1 MGSITTPFG
10 ASGPRSPAKRPRG
23 IPPAVQAAALLMIH
37 EKVDFVTAA
46 KANNLAPD
54 TMRRWLNRG
63 ELVAFIRRE
72 SAAFLQGICSGNA
85 RALQEIRDSP
95 GGNAVAKVNSIKQL
109 EDMNER
115 SSMQPGTPT
124 SPGIVIRVVNV
135 NSAPAGPSSF
145 VDVSPGRAV
154 SPVDD

>member
-1 MGSITTPFG
+1 MGSIMQPFG
-10 ASGPRSPAKRPRG
+10 ASGPRTPAKRPRG
-23 IPPAVQAAALLMIH
+23 IPPAVQAAVLLMIH

-46 KANNLAPD
+46 KANGLAPD

-72 SAAFLQGICSGNA
+72 AAAFLQGICSGNA
-85 RALQEIRDSP
+85 RALQEIRDAP

-115 SSMQPGTPT
+115 VSTQPGERLT
-124 SPGIVIRVVNV
+124 PGIVIRVLNV
-135 NSAPAGPSSF
+135 NSAPAAPSSF
-145 VDVSPGRAV
+145 VDVTPGRVINAGE
-154 SPVDD
+154 